1 MKNNKYEIDMCN
13 GPILTKLLKLTLPL
27 MLSSVL
33 QLLFNAADVIV
44 VGNFAGENSLAAV
57 GSTTALVNL
66 ITNLFLGLSTS
77 ANILTSMFMGA
88 GKDERVSKTIHTS
101 ISLSIASGL
110 IMTVFGVVFAD
121 KLLLMMNTPKETLG
135 LSTLYLRIYF
145 LGMTAMMIYNFGSS
159 VLRSKGDTKRPLY
172 FLTFSGIINVILNL
186 IFVIVLKMDVAGVAL
201 ATAISQCISAYLII
215 RCLMKEEDSFKF
227 EFKKLRFDKKIVV
240 RMLKIGIPAGFQ
252 GVVFSLSNVVIQS
265 SINSFGA
272 ITMAGSAAASSIEG
286 FIWVSMNSFSQGA
299 LTFMSQNIGGGKYSR
314 INKITFITCACAAVT
329 GIVLGNAAYL
339 LAEPLISIYD
349 SRSAVIDAGIIRM
362 GLVCCFYCTCGLMD
376 CIVGNIRGMGYAVMP
391 TIVSLI
397 GACGLR
403 IIWIFTVF
411 RIPRFHTEFMLFLSY
426 PITWVITFVV
436 HLICFIVMRKK
447 FPKQDKVSI

>member
-101 ISLSIASGL
+101 ICLSIASGL

-186 IFVIVLKMDVAGVAL
+186 IFVIALKMDVAGVAL

-299 LTFMSQNIGGGKYSR
+299 LTFMSQNIGAGKYSR